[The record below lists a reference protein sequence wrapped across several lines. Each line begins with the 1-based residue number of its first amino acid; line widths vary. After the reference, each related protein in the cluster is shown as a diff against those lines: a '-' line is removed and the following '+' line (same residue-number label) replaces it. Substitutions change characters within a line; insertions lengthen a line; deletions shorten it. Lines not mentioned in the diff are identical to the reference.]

1 MKRPGPP
8 TPDGPNS
15 AYDAVVKGMSCKQQP
30 NGRMECTYQVG
41 DGLRF
46 VISGVG
52 QIDVVTSILK
62 VDTAGAFVAGFAPL
76 HGCVMVRPAV
86 SRPDSVGHMAFVSP
100 YDGKVYRN
108 WNTCTRQAPKR

>member
-1 MKRPGPP
+1 
-8 TPDGPNS
+8 
-15 AYDAVVKGMSCKQQP
+15 MSCKQQP

-52 QIDVVTSILK
+52 QADAVTSILR
-62 VDTAGAFVAGFAPL
+62 VDSAGGHIAGFAPL
-76 HGCVMVRPAV
+76 HGCVIVRPSV
-86 SRPDSVGHMAFVSP
+86 SRPDSLASMAFVSP

-108 WNTCTRQAPKR
+108 WNTCLKQAPKR